1 MKIVVFYRDLNI
13 NVAGIETVMH
23 LLQRIENMQQEI
35 QQLKNELNLYKN

>member
-1 MKIVVFYRDLNI
+1 MVFYRDLNI